1 MEPIHL
7 STDCG
12 FLFAMERENVPLRI
26 LQDGEEKAVFLPSGN
41 CSIDASTS
49 EYLDCGIWHPI
60 DDMSVFNK
68 FSLHRRFTDSYSFKA
83 STSISLSIFTVYF
96 YAEKKLR

>member
-1 MEPIHL
+1 MEPIRL

-12 FLFAMERENVPLRI
+12 FLFAMERDPLRI

-83 STSISLSIFTVYF
+83 STSISLSI
-96 YAEKKLR
+96 LLI

>member
-12 FLFAMERENVPLRI
+12 FLFAMERENDPLRI

-49 EYLDCGIWHPI
+49 QYLDCGIWHPI

>member
-1 MEPIHL
+1 
-7 STDCG
+7 
-12 FLFAMERENVPLRI
+12 MERENDPLRI

-49 EYLDCGIWHPI
+49 EYLDCRIWHPI

>member
-12 FLFAMERENVPLRI
+12 FLFAMERENDPLRI

>member
-1 MEPIHL
+1 
-7 STDCG
+7 
-12 FLFAMERENVPLRI
+12 MERKNDPLRI

-49 EYLDCGIWHPI
+49 EYLDCGIWRSI
-60 DDMSVFNK
+60 DNMSVLNK
-68 FSLHRRFTDSYSFKA
+68 FSLHGRFTDSYSFKA

>member
-12 FLFAMERENVPLRI
+12 FLFAMERKNDPLRI

-49 EYLDCGIWHPI
+49 EYLDCGIWRPI
-60 DDMSVFNK
+60 DDMSVLNK
-68 FSLHRRFTDSYSFKA
+68 FSLHGRFTDSYSFKA
-83 STSISLSIFTVYF
+83 STSIPMSI
-96 YAEKKLR
+96 LLI